1 MFAGLTFKCL
11 VFNKLKMKI
20 LLVDD
25 DEAITT
31 VFSTALSKEGFETA
45 HASTGKEGLDKVRS
59 EMPDLVLLDQVLPDM
74 QGNEVLAE
82 IKKDEKTKGI
92 PVVILSNFSQE
103 ELVKQAIN
111 EGAADYIF
119 KYQAATSDVVG
130 KVKQILAK

>member
-1 MFAGLTFKCL
+1 
-11 VFNKLKMKI
+11 MKI

-31 VFSTALSKEGFETA
+31 VFATALSKEGYESS
-45 HASTGKEGLDKVRS
+45 HAATGKEGLDKAKS
-59 EMPDLVLLDQVLPDM
+59 EHPDLILLDQVLPDM
-74 QGNEVLAE
+74 QGNEVLATL
-82 IKKDEKTKGI
+82 KKDEATKNI

-119 KYQAATSDVVG
+119 KYQAATSDVVE
-130 KVKQILAK
+130 KVKQILNKT

>member
-1 MFAGLTFKCL
+1 
-11 VFNKLKMKI
+11 MKI

-31 VFSTALSKEGFETA
+31 VFATALSKEGFETS
-45 HASTGKEGLDKVRS
+45 HAATGKDALDKANS
-59 EMPDLVLLDQVLPDM
+59 EHPDLVLLDQILPDM
-74 QGNEVLAE
+74 QGNEVLAKLKE
-82 IKKDEKTKGI
+82 NEATKNI
-92 PVVILSNFSQE
+92 PVIILSNFSQE

-130 KVKQILAK
+130 KVKQILNKI

>member
-1 MFAGLTFKCL
+1 
-11 VFNKLKMKI
+11 MKI

-31 VFSTALSKEGFETA
+31 VFATALSKEGFETA
-45 HASTGKEGLDKVRS
+45 HAATGADALDKAKT
-59 EMPDLVLLDQVLPDM
+59 EKPDLILLDQILPDI
-74 QGNEVLAE
+74 QGNEVLA
-82 IKKDEKTKGI
+82 KLKADETTKNI
-92 PVVILSNFSQE
+92 PVIILSNFSQE

-130 KVKQILAK
+130 KVKQILNKP

>member
-1 MFAGLTFKCL
+1 
-11 VFNKLKMKI
+11 MKV

-31 VFSTALSKEGFETA
+31 VFATALKKEGFETSRA
-45 HASTGKEGLDKVRS
+45 GTGQDGLDKAKS
-59 EMPDLVLLDQVLPDM
+59 EQPDMILLDQVLPDM
-74 QGNEVLAE
+74 QGNEVLAKL
-82 IKKDEKTKGI
+82 KKDEMTKNI

-130 KVKQILAK
+130 KVKQILNKT